1 MSTDM
6 AQADRSRVASA
17 DRRTA
22 RPEKHEARPITAAQV
37 MSRRYATVDADTSL
51 FGAWG
56 RLHKDHERLL
66 VVINQGVRPIGVLD
80 EEDLALEWPA
90 GPRAAH
96 HLPIRKL
103 LRYRIPATVR
113 ESDDMASVARTML
126 ASRNNAVPVVDE
138 DGRLLGLIT
147 VWHCIELLAT
157 RHTNPRPA
165 PPS

>member
-6 AQADRSRVASA
+6 AQANRSTVARA

-22 RPEKHEARPITAAQV
+22 SPSQHEPGLITAAQV

-56 RLHKDHERLL
+56 RLHEDHERHL

-96 HLPIRKL
+96 RLPIRKL

-126 ASRNNAVPVVDE
+126 DSRNNAVPVVDE

-147 VWHCIELLAT
+147 VWHCIELLAN
-157 RHTNPRPA
+157 RHPNSRLA